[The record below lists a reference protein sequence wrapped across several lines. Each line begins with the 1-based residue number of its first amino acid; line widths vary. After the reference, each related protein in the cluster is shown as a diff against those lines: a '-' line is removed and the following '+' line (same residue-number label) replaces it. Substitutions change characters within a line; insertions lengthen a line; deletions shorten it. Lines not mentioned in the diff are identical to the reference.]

1 MAPWK
6 VDFGP
11 MEVGKIIGI
20 MSFFGSTTII
30 MLYVNASDLLKN
42 KKILKKQRINCG
54 ILSPP
59 KATNNRKHTTTPRYR
74 KAHANVFSF
83 SQNEFPL
90 LLLLR
95 FRLSSPPSAASFR
108 LVYRS
113 IKKKNFWCDC
123 CRKSVTKASHEA
135 KRKNK
140 NFLML
145 QSGCA
150 LRERKQLTVFNVQFI
165 TSW

>member
-1 MAPWK
+1 
-6 VDFGP
+6 

-20 MSFFGSTTII
+20 MSFFSSTTII
-30 MLYVNASDLLKN
+30 MLYVNASDLFKN
-42 KKILKKQRINCG
+42 KKIKKKKQRINCG
-54 ILSPP
+54 ILSPS
-59 KATNNRKHTTTPRYR
+59 KATNNRKYTTTPRYR

-113 IKKKNFWCDC
+113 TQK
-123 CRKSVTKASHEA
+123 EL
-135 KRKNK
+135 
-140 NFLML
+140 LM
-145 QSGCA
+145 
-150 LRERKQLTVFNVQFI
+150 
-165 TSW
+165 

>member
-1 MAPWK
+1 
-6 VDFGP
+6 

-42 KKILKKQRINCG
+42 KKILKNKELIVEFFHLLKLQTTGSI
-54 ILSPP
+54 PP
-59 KATNNRKHTTTPRYR
+59 PPVTEKLTLMSFHFLRTNFPFFFCFAFAYHRHHQQQASVLPTG
-74 KAHANVFSF
+74 AH
-83 SQNEFPL
+83 
-90 LLLLR
+90 
-95 FRLSSPPSAASFR
+95 
-108 LVYRS
+108 
-113 IKKKNFWCDC
+113 KKNFWCDC